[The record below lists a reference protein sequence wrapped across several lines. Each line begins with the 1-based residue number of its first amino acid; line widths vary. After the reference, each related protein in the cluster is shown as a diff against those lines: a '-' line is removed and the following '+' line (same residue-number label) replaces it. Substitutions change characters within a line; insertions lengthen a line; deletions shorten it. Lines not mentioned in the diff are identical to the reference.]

1 MEYADPDGPPVD
13 AFLRR
18 GKRSHCHVTFDP
30 LHCCSIDRSSSHLED
45 LSLLKADITCSDI
58 SFSDSFIY
66 FFVACKLYLRT
77 TVSFFCFL
85 VVPYFDLTF

>member
-30 LHCCSIDRSSSHLED
+30 PHCCSIDRSSSHLKQ
-45 LSLLKADITCSDI
+45 SRRVVI
-58 SFSDSFIY
+58 SAFQTHLFI
-66 FFVACKLYLRT
+66 FFVACTLYLRT
-77 TVSFFCFL
+77 TVSVFFVSSLFL
-85 VVPYFDLTF
+85 ILI